1 MEEKKII
8 AYKGFDKD
16 LKCRGFQYEVGKE
29 YEMDRDIKCCDRG
42 FHACEYPMD
51 VFGYYSPADSRF
63 CQVAQSGGIDK
74 GGEKTASSKIHV
86 QCEIGLKGIIDAS
99 VKFIL
104 DKVNWKDKNTTNTGD
119 CSAATNTGDWS
130 AATNTGDW
138 SAATNTGDCSAA
150 TNTGD
155 CSAATVEGKDSVA
168 IVTGRGSK
176 ARGSL
181 GCWLVLTE
189 REEWNGKTYPIK
201 EVKAVK
207 VDGERIKADTFYEL
221 VDGEFKEVKE

>member
-1 MEEKKII
+1 
-8 AYKGFDKD
+8 
-16 LKCRGFQYEVGKE
+16 
-29 YEMDRDIKCCDRG
+29 MDRDIKCCDRG

-119 CSAATNTGDWS
+119 GSAATNTGD
-130 AATNTGDW
+130 G
-138 SAATNTGDCSAA
+138 
-150 TNTGD
+150 
-155 CSAATVEGKDSVA
+155 SAATVEGKDSVA
-168 IVTGRGSK
+168 IVTGRDSK

-221 VDGEFKEVKE
+221 VGGEFKEVKE